1 MSGVSEKKR
10 EAEERRQARKLQS
23 LEEEIHD
30 LEGRIE
36 ELEKALCSPEHMR
49 DIEFLQEQGQI
60 MDQLKQELDKKYDQ
74 WMELQT

>member
-1 MSGVSEKKR
+1 
-10 EAEERRQARKLQS
+10 
-23 LEEEIHD
+23 
-30 LEGRIE
+30 
-36 ELEKALCSPEHMR
+36 MR